1 MSKSM
6 NPIFKVLLCIWAL
19 SVSGAGAAN
28 AGPSDADI
36 CAFIEKL
43 ESDFAKKMP
52 MKVDEITTA
61 IAMTVN
67 CQTKVQVWK
76 KQISVTAED
85 LASGWEERKQRQHS
99 QLHCNR
105 QGLASASG
113 WTVIDNVYD
122 KDFSLIA
129 TLKTTPSSCK
139 LRMEN

>member
-1 MSKSM
+1 MK
-6 NPIFKVLLCIWAL
+6 NIFKVLLCVCSL
-19 SVSGAGAAN
+19 SVSGAGTAH
-28 AGPSDADI
+28 AGASDADF
-36 CAFIEKL
+36 CAFITKL

-52 MKVDEITTA
+52 MKVDERTTA

-105 QGLASASG
+105 QGLASTIG
-113 WTVIDNVYD
+113 WTVIDNWYD

-139 LRMEN
+139 LLMEN